1 MCVPDCTQRGSY
13 LLILRSNTC
22 TFPSAVTAANTVEAK
37 GDQATSPTTLLR
49 SYVNIGSL
57 VGEGRGRM
65 RGGEDEGRIGVREG
79 EGRDNEKSYEI
90 FKPQDSQCNT
100 NMVSVVL
107 PCQLSF

>member
-1 MCVPDCTQRGSY
+1 MCIPDCTQRGSY

-57 VGEGRGRM
+57 EGGGGG
-65 RGGEDEGRIGVREG
+65 GGE
-79 EGRDNEKSYEI
+79 EGRDNETSYEI
-90 FKPQDSQCNT
+90 FKP
-100 NMVSVVL
+100 
-107 PCQLSF
+107 